1 MLPAVRTPGPGERS
15 KQAPHVKHTRFL
27 LRFAAMLLI
36 LLWIGLRLDWH
47 GFGNVFARVSW
58 LWFAGAVLL
67 APSLVFML
75 SRRIQILLGAQ
86 QLHVPFLSLL
96 RMTWAGQFFNTFL
109 PGATGGDFFKMFHIG
124 QLTPHAHSKGAAAI
138 VLDRLSAVV
147 GLAILTAAA
156 FTIEPEPIQAL
167 ARNSFAFS
175 GAAAAACAVL
185 LVAAAALWLTRSAWM
200 RGGGRLARWIGKGRE
215 ALGHLFAGLGN
226 RVAFAKAVAWATAT
240 HTLSFSVVWALSR
253 GLHLNLS
260 YLQVLT
266 MMPVVLFVVLLPLSI
281 NGHGLRELVMI
292 GYFRFFRVGPDPVL
306 AAVALSLTYVA
317 TDFITALPGGIIYLL
332 LPRPDPSHETTKPR
346 GMP

>member
-1 MLPAVRTPGPGERS
+1 
-15 KQAPHVKHTRFL
+15 
-27 LRFAAMLLI
+27 MLLI

-58 LWFAGAVLL
+58 LWFAGAVLF

-86 QLHVPFLSLL
+86 QLYVPFLSLL

-175 GAAAAACAVL
+175 GAAAAAGAVL
-185 LVAAAALWLTRSAWM
+185 LVAAAALWLT
-200 RGGGRLARWIGKGRE
+200 
-215 ALGHLFAGLGN
+215 GLGN